1 MISFKVRKENEDK
14 SKRIQVQALRFSQ
27 YVGIGPRVSKGDRE
41 GMAGEVRWR
50 KSRGEQH
57 NWRTEMNAFHDEE
70 SGHLYQMLL
79 SNLTS
84 SRSLE
89 P

>member
-27 YVGIGPRVSKGDRE
+27 YVGIGLRVSKGDRE
-41 GMAGEVRWR
+41 GMAGEVRGR

-57 NWRTEMNAFHDEE
+57 N
-70 SGHLYQMLL
+70 
-79 SNLTS
+79 
-84 SRSLE
+84 
-89 P
+89 